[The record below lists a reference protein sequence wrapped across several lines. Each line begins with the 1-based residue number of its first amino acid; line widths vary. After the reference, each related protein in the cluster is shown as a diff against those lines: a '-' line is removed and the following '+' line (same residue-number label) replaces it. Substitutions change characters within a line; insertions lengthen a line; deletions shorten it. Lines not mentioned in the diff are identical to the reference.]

1 MKGYWH
7 LPAFAIL
14 GSALTIIFQSYIL
27 ILFYGLRVA
36 YLFIKKRIQA
46 FHLFLSLVFL
56 LLFLFHMP
64 QIKIPQE
71 SHLLL
76 HADQYTGVTASRPH
90 FTDHHMRIPITEQ

>member
-14 GSALTIIFQSYIL
+14 GSALTIIFQSYIF
-27 ILFYGLRVA
+27 ILFYGLWVA

-56 LLFLFHMP
+56 LVFLFHMP
-64 QIKIPQE
+64 RLKFSEE
-71 SHLLL
+71 SHCLLQ
-76 HADQYTGVTASRPH
+76 AGQYSCVIDMLPIFSG
-90 FTDHHMRIPITEQ
+90 DYMRIPL